1 MPHLLMQPATH
12 AHIVVIRSGGVVQG
26 HQLRIDGGGT
36 GRSKFF
42 GTGRYGSPEKARRAA
57 EREARALGLPKARER
72 GGSEEG
78 RVLRTSTTQA
88 AGIRFVWTPS
98 TTQPV
103 LRVNASWTDRKGKA
117 RNTSY
122 SCERNGLEGAL
133 DKALKARTSC
143 GAIMPD
149 RRALLRRLRSTY
161 RAGPED
167 NT

>member
-1 MPHLLMQPATH
+1 MQTTH

-57 EREARALGLPKARER
+57 EREARALGLPKPRER
-72 GGSEEG
+72 GGSEQG
-78 RVLRTSTTQA
+78 RLLRTSTTKA
-88 AGIRFVWTPS
+88 AGIRFVWTPGTLGS
-98 TTQPV
+98 V
-103 LRVNASWTDRKGKA
+103 LRVTASWTDRRG
-117 RNTSY
+117 RPRHTSY

-143 GAIMPD
+143 GAPMPD
-149 RRALLRRLRSTY
+149 RDALLRRLRKTY
-161 RAGPED
+161 RAGPD
-167 NT
+167 AAA

>member
-1 MPHLLMQPATH
+1 MQTTH

-57 EREARALGLPKARER
+57 EREARALGLPKTRER
-72 GGSEEG
+72 GGSEQG
-78 RVLRTSTTQA
+78 RVLRTSRTKA
-88 AGIRFVWTPS
+88 AGIRFVWTPGVL
-98 TTQPV
+98 QPV
-103 LRVNASWTDRKGKA
+103 LRVNATWTDRRGKA

-133 DKALKARTSC
+133 DLALKARTSC
-143 GAIMPD
+143 GAPMPD
-149 RRALLRRLRSTY
+149 RQALLRLLRRVY
-161 RAGPED
+161 RAGAD
-167 NT
+167 AGC